1 MGHSI
6 ESALILLIT
15 MGLIYKEYQV
25 ISHSVRYEN
34 AISTLAYVGLTMV
47 QQD

>member
-15 MGLIYKEYQV
+15 MGLTYKEYQV

-34 AISTLAYVGLTMV
+34 AIISILAYVGVTMV
-47 QQD
+47 

>member
-6 ESALILLIT
+6 ESALTLLIT
-15 MGLIYKEYQV
+15 MGLTYKQYQV
-25 ISHSVRYEN
+25 TLHSVRYEN
-34 AISTLAYVGLTMV
+34 VISTFAYIGLTMI